1 MSRPLKVLLI
11 NPPYDVQRYM
21 GKLSKIAFVF
31 QPIGLTYIA
40 SFLREQGVET
50 GIYDSQV
57 EEESISERVRAFN
70 PDIIGITCVTALV
83 YSTIEVAKRIKAEF
97 PGKVI
102 IAGGIHPTIRS
113 QDFLCE
119 PAIDYVCIGEGELTM
134 HEFVLALAEGRDPA
148 QVEGISCRRDG
159 RDFAGPPRAFVQDID
174 RFPPPALD
182 LVPMERYRTS
192 PDNRTG
198 EQIGVVL
205 TSRGCP
211 FDCIFCSNRLL
222 TKKTYRAHSVERVCS
237 EVSHLIESHHVR
249 QIFVQDDNFAV
260 NKTRAKEICR
270 EFIRRGFHR
279 RMSWWAEA
287 RVDCVDEE
295 LLGLMA
301 AANCRIISYGLESGN
316 QRLLD
321 LICKNITL
329 DRVRQVVAMTRKAG
343 IEIRASFI
351 LGLPTE
357 TVEESRQTIRFA
369 RELGIDQ
376 VRFAIAT
383 PFPGTRLYDIAQEE
397 GTLRFDDWKQFSMMS
412 GYAGGLPVYAPK
424 GRTPEE
430 LARLQRWANLS
441 FYLRPRIILTF
452 LRRMTADR
460 RAFWDISYGALRFV
474 IATLFPDRPA
484 APASGA
490 RDHGGCPR

>member
-1 MSRPLKVLLI
+1 MRVLLV

-40 SFLREQGVET
+40 SYLRAKGVET

-57 EEESISERVRAFN
+57 EEDSIADRVRAFD
-70 PDIIGITCVTALV
+70 PDVIGITCVTALV
-83 YSTIEVAKRIKAEF
+83 YSTIEVAKLIKREF
-97 PGKVI
+97 PGKTI
-102 IAGGIHPTIRS
+102 IVGGIHPTIRP

-119 PAIDYVCIGEGELTM
+119 PSIDYVCIGEGELSM
-134 HEFVLALAEGRDPA
+134 HEFVAALAEGRDPA
-148 QVEGISCRRDG
+148 LVSGIACRRDG
-159 RDFAGPPRAFVQDID
+159 KDIMGPPRAFEQDID

-182 LVPMERYRTS
+182 LVPMKRYRTS

-198 EQIGVVL
+198 EQVGVLL

-222 TKKTYRAHSVERVCS
+222 TKKTYRAHGVERVCE
-237 EVSHLIESHHVR
+237 EVRSLIEVHRVR

-260 NKTRAKEICR
+260 NKTRAKELCR
-270 EFIRRGFHR
+270 EFVKRGFHR

-301 AANCRIISYGLESGN
+301 QANCRIISYGLESGN

-321 LICKNITL
+321 LICKGITL
-329 DRVRQVVAMTRKAG
+329 ERTRQVVAMTRKAG

-369 RELGIDQ
+369 KELGIDQ

-397 GTLRFDDWKQFSMMS
+397 GTLRFDNWKQFSMMS

-430 LARLQRWANLS
+430 LARLQRRANLS

-452 LRRMTADR
+452 LKRMTTDR
-460 RAFWDISYGALRFV
+460 QAFWAISNGALRFL
-474 IATLFPDRPA
+474 IATFFPDRPA
-484 APASGA
+484 AAPPAEKGTN
-490 RDHGGCPR
+490 GGCPR